1 MEYFRNRFRL
11 TPKALSSLLHG
22 GLVLK
27 LSMIAQRLK
36 LSEST
41 VSRALN
47 DYQDIALETKELV
60 RKTAAELGYVPNM
73 HARRLASGKADT
85 IAFVMP
91 RTDGQLNAAFLGE
104 LMTGMAEAL
113 TARGW
118 DLSVLVPRSLDE
130 ELAMY
135 RNISRTRHVSGLII
149 SRTLTKDIRFQ
160 FLKELGIP
168 FVAHGRSLDS
178 DQAAWIDV
186 DNLAAFRDMAAHFIA
201 FGHRR
206 IGHIGGPDTYNF
218 AVERAKGWRTALE
231 ENGISATPDLLEV
244 ADLSFNGG
252 EAAMRR
258 LLALEDPPTAVCCIS
273 DVVAIGAMRAL
284 RAHGLV
290 PGQEVSVVGYDGLD
304 IGAWLEPPLSTMKQ
318 PLQSAGQQLVKIVTS
333 MVEKGDMPADHQQLY
348 RATLVRRGTDNP
360 PSADWPA
367 RSRSKS

>member
-1 MEYFRNRFRL
+1 
-11 TPKALSSLLHG
+11 
-22 GLVLK
+22 
-27 LSMIAQRLK
+27 MIAQRLK

-47 DYQDIALETKELV
+47 DYQDIALETKVLV

-104 LMTGMAEAL
+104 LMTGMAESL

-160 FLKELGIP
+160 ILKELKIP
-168 FVAHGRSLDS
+168 FVAYGRSVDS
-178 DQAAWIDV
+178 EHAAWIDV
-186 DNLAAFRDMAAHFIA
+186 DNAAAFRDMAAHFSA
-201 FGHRR
+201 LGHRR
-206 IGHIGGPDTYNF
+206 IAHIGGSDTYNF
-218 AVERAKGWRTALE
+218 AVQRAKGWHAALE
-231 ENGISATPDLLEV
+231 EAGIPVTPDLHEV

-252 EAAMRR
+252 EAAMKR
-258 LLALEDPPTAVCCIS
+258 LLELDEPPTAICCIS
-273 DVVAIGAMRAL
+273 DVVAIGVMRAL
-284 RAHGLV
+284 REHGLV
-290 PGQEVSVVGYDGLD
+290 PGQEVSVIGYDGLD

-318 PLQSAGQQLVKIVTS
+318 PLQSAGQQLIEILTS
-333 MVEKGDMPADHQQLY
+333 MIEKGHMPTDHQKLY

-360 PSADWPA
+360 PSAD
-367 RSRSKS
+367 

>member
-1 MEYFRNRFRL
+1 
-11 TPKALSSLLHG
+11 
-22 GLVLK
+22 
-27 LSMIAQRLK
+27 MIAQRLK

-47 DYQDIALETKELV
+47 DYQDIALDTKVLV
-60 RKTAAELGYVPNM
+60 RKTAVELGYVPNM

-104 LMTGMAEAL
+104 LMTGMAESL

-160 FLKELGIP
+160 LLNELKIP

-178 DQAAWIDV
+178 EDAAWIDV
-186 DNLAAFRDMAAHFIA
+186 DNAAAFRVMAAHFFA
-201 FGHRR
+201 LGHRR
-206 IGHIGGPDTYNF
+206 IAHIGGPDTYNF
-218 AVERAKGWRTALE
+218 AVQRAKGWRAALE
-231 ENGISATPDLLEV
+231 KAGIQFTPDLHEV

-252 EAAMRR
+252 EMAMNR
-258 LLALEDPPTAVCCIS
+258 LLAIDEPPTAICCIS

-290 PGQEVSVVGYDGLD
+290 PGREVSVIGYDGLD

-318 PLQSAGQQLVKIVTS
+318 PLQSAGQQLVEIVTS
-333 MVEKGDMPADHQQLY
+333 MVEKGHMPTDHQKLY

-360 PSADWPA
+360 PSADWPG